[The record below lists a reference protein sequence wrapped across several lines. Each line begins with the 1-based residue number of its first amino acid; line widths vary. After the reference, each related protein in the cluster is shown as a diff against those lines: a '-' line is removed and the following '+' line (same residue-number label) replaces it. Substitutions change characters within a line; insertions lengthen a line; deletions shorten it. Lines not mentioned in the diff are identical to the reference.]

1 MPDSPNSNR
10 DPRQNAAWQAAQQ
23 WRERARQ
30 TRPTGLAGS
39 FKLLLTWL
47 LFGAMMIIAMV
58 LGLFL
63 LLVGWAMLPFLR
75 LRMKKRMEQMRA
87 DQAQGV
93 GGGVHYRETHY
104 RETRTNGDAY
114 REQSYREQSY
124 GEQQVLEGDY
134 EVKPEQDTS
143 KRDTTSR

>member
-1 MPDSPNSNR
+1 MSDSPNSNR

-23 WRERARQ
+23 WRDRARQ
-30 TRPTGLAGS
+30 TRPTGLADS

-47 LFGAMMIIAMV
+47 LFGVMMIVAMV

-75 LRMKKRMEQMRA
+75 HRMKKRMEQMRA

-93 GGGVHYRETHY
+93 GGGVHYRETRY
-104 RETRTNGDAY
+104 RETRSNSDAY
-114 REQSYREQSY
+114 R
-124 GEQQVLEGDY
+124 EQQVLEGDY
-134 EVKPEQDTS
+134 EV
-143 KRDTTSR
+143 RDEERKDSDRS

>member
-39 FKLLLTWL
+39 LKLLLTWL
-47 LFGAMMIIAMV
+47 LFGVMMIVAMV

-75 LRMKKRMEQMRA
+75 HRIKKRVEQMRA

-104 RETRTNGDAY
+104 RETRSNGDVY
-114 REQSYREQSY
+114 REQSYRDQSSR
-124 GEQQVLEGDY
+124 EQQVLEGDY
-134 EVKPEQDTS
+134 EVKPEKDTHKGDGS
-143 KRDTTSR
+143 FR

>member
-30 TRPTGLAGS
+30 TRPSGLAGS
-39 FKLLLTWL
+39 LKLLLTWL
-47 LFGAMMIIAMV
+47 LFGVMMIVAMV

-63 LLVGWAMLPFLR
+63 LLIGWAMLPFLR
-75 LRMKKRMEQMRA
+75 HRMKKRMEQMRA

-104 RETRTNGDAY
+104 RETRRNGDAY
-114 REQSYREQSY
+114 RERSYRD
-124 GEQQVLEGDY
+124 QQVLEGDY
-134 EVKPEQDTS
+134 EVKPKKDTPNGDTS
-143 KRDTTSR
+143 SR